1 MIKSQES
8 IVIRTMTRLL
18 IPFIQIFAL
27 YVIMHGHSSPGGG
40 FQGGVI
46 MGASFILL
54 GLAYGV
60 DRVKEIFTIRLLTI
74 FTSLGVMIYG
84 GIGLVCL
91 LLGKNFLN
99 YGVLPVPEPRGMGM
113 FGIELGVGFT
123 VMSVMV
129 SLYYDLVEFK

>member
-1 MIKSQES
+1 MKSSQDS
-8 IVIRTMTRLL
+8 IIIRTMTRLL
-18 IPFIQIFAL
+18 TPFIQIFAL
-27 YVIMHGHSSPGGG
+27 YVIMHGHTSPGGG

-54 GLAYGV
+54 GMAYGV
-60 DRVKEIFTIRLLTI
+60 DRVKELFTLRLLTI

-84 GIGLVCL
+84 GIGLLCL
-91 LLGKNFLN
+91 LLGRNFLN
-99 YGVLPVPEPRGMGM
+99 YGVLPIVEPRGMGM

-129 SLYYDLVEFK
+129 SLFYDLIEFK

>member
-8 IVIRTMTRLL
+8 IVIRTMTRML
-18 IPFIQIFAL
+18 IPFIQIFGL

-60 DRVKEIFTIRLLTI
+60 DRVKELFTIRLLTI

-129 SLYYDLVEFK
+129 SLYYDLVEFE

>member
-1 MIKSQES
+1 MISHQES

-18 IPFIQIFAL
+18 VPFIQIFAL
-27 YVIMHGHSSPGGG
+27 YVIMHGHGSPGGG

-54 GLAYGV
+54 GMAYGI
-60 DRVKEIFTIRLLTI
+60 DTVKKMFTVRLLTV
-74 FTSLGVMIYG
+74 FTSLGVLIYG
-84 GIGLVCL
+84 GIGVGCL

-99 YGVLPVPEPRGMGM
+99 YGALPIPDPRGMGM

-129 SLYYDLVEFK
+129 SLFYDLVEFE

>member
-1 MIKSQES
+1 MKSSQDS
-8 IVIRTMTRLL
+8 IIIRTMTRLL
-18 IPFIQIFAL
+18 TPFIQIFAL

-54 GLAYGV
+54 GMAYGV
-60 DRVKEIFTIRLLTI
+60 DMVKKLFTLRLLTI
-74 FTSLGVMIYG
+74 FTSLGVIIYG

-91 LLGKNFLN
+91 LLGRNFLN
-99 YGVLPVPEPRGMGM
+99 YGALPIVEPRGMGM

-129 SLYYDLVEFK
+129 SLFYDLVEFE

>member
-1 MIKSQES
+1 MISHQES
-8 IVIRTMTRLL
+8 IVIRTMTRMLV
-18 IPFIQIFAL
+18 PFIQLFAL

-54 GLAYGV
+54 GIAYGV
-60 DRVKEIFTIRLLTI
+60 DMVKKLFTIRLLTI
-74 FTSLGVMIYG
+74 FTSLGVLIYG
-84 GIGLVCL
+84 GIGLLCL

-99 YGVLPVPEPRGMGM
+99 YGVLPIVEPRGMGM

-129 SLYYDLVEFK
+129 SLFYDLVEFE